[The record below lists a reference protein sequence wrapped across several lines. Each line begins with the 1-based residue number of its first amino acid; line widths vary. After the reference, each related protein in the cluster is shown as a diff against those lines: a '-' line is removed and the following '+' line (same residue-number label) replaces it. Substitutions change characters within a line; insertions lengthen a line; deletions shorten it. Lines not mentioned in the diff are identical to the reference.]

1 MGYRIS
7 KQEQENLCTYC
18 LHFQIHPDS
27 KNELQGNCTLH
38 KEWIEN
44 ADRTTCGEMSA
55 VPLKE
60 KGIYHLVA
68 DPNRGWIYLK
78 RDQKLKTRLFAVK
91 TAEERALRRKPG

>member
-18 LHFQIHPDS
+18 LHFQIYPAS
-27 KNELQGNCTLH
+27 KSEMQGNCTLH

-44 ADRTTCGEMSA
+44 ARRTTCGEMSA

-60 KGIYHLVA
+60 KGIYSLVT
-68 DPNRGWIYLK
+68 DPDKGWIYV
-78 RDQKLKTRLFAVK
+78 RRERKLRTKLFVISR
-91 TAEERALRRKPG
+91 AEDPVRRRKPG